1 VPALGELLIGRKMER
16 PLEAPRLERRL
27 VAILAADIVGYSRHM
42 EHDETG
48 TLATLSRLRVVA
60 DELIASHKGRITGT
74 AGDSILAEF
83 SSVVDALDCA
93 VKIQA
98 GVASTGEDQ
107 PPDQRMQFRIG
118 VNVGDVMVK
127 DGDIFGDG
135 VNIAAR
141 LETLALP
148 GGICVSRGVRDHVR
162 KMGRYA
168 FEDLGEQSVKNI
180 AQPIRAFRLHG
191 LEAGTADPAVADPPL
206 GLAATS
212 TTAPSTPAPFELPFW
227 DTIKESKD
235 PAEFTAYLEQ
245 YPNGVFATLAEARRD
260 ALTAEPAE
268 PVVAEAPASAPEAD
282 LVTVELA
289 FWESIKESAD
299 PAEFAA
305 YLEQYPEG
313 SFAALAEARRHALL
327 DAKAT
332 PAPEATEAHTTELTF
347 WDSVKDSDNPAMY
360 AAYLE
365 KYPEGS
371 FATLAEVRIEEL
383 GAGS

>member
-1 VPALGELLIGRKMER
+1 MEPA
-16 PLEAPRLERRL
+16 LEAPRLERRL

-42 EHDETG
+42 ERDETAA
-48 TLATLSRLRVVA
+48 LATLSRLRAVA
-60 DELIASHKGRITGT
+60 DELIAGHNGRITGT

-93 VKIQA
+93 VKVQA
-98 GVASTGEDQ
+98 GVAEAGEDQ
-107 PPDQRMQFRIG
+107 APEQRMQFRIG

-141 LETLALP
+141 LETLAQP

-168 FEDLGEQSVKNI
+168 FKDLGEQSVKNI

-191 LEAGTADPAVADPPL
+191 LEEGAADPAVADPPL
-206 GLAATS
+206 GLAH
-212 TTAPSTPAPFELPFW
+212 TPAPFELPFW
-227 DTIKESKD
+227 DAIKESKD
-235 PAEFTAYLEQ
+235 IAEFTAYLEQ
-245 YPNGVFATLAEARRD
+245 YPNGVFAPLAEARRE
-260 ALTAEPAE
+260 ALLTEQSEPT
-268 PVVAEAPASAPEAD
+268 PPPAPAASPDPD

-289 FWESIKESAD
+289 FWESIKESVD

-313 SFAALAEARRHALL
+313 SFAALAEARRQSLMEAQ
-327 DAKAT
+327 AA
-332 PAPEATEAHTTELTF
+332 PAHETTEADTTELTF

-360 AAYLE
+360 TAYLE

-371 FATLAEVRIEEL
+371 FATLAKVRIDEL
-383 GAGS
+383 GAET

>member
-1 VPALGELLIGRKMER
+1 MEYA
-16 PLEAPRLERRL
+16 LEAPRLERRL

-42 EHDETG
+42 ERDETAA
-48 TLATLSRLRVVA
+48 LATLSRLRVVA
-60 DELIASHKGRITGT
+60 DELIAGHKGRITGT

-98 GVASTGEDQ
+98 GVATTVGDLTPE
-107 PPDQRMQFRIG
+107 QRMQFRIG

-141 LETLALP
+141 LETLASP

-191 LEAGTADPAVADPPL
+191 IEEGPPDPAVIDPPL
-206 GLAATS
+206 GLAS
-212 TTAPSTPAPFELPFW
+212 TAAAAPPPAVTTPAPFELPFW

-235 PAEFTAYLEQ
+235 PAEFNAYLEQ
-245 YPNGVFATLAEARRD
+245 YPNGVFSSLAEARRD
-260 ALTAEPAE
+260 ALLAEQAEPDQTA
-268 PVVAEAPASAPEAD
+268 APEPD
-282 LVTVELA
+282 LATMELA
-289 FWESIKESAD
+289 FWESIKESTD

-305 YLEQYPEG
+305 YLEQYPGG
-313 SFAALAEARRHALL
+313 SFAALAEARRQSL
-327 DAKAT
+327 
-332 PAPEATEAHTTELTF
+332 TEAQEAPVPEKTEADTTELTF

-360 AAYLE
+360 SAYLE
-365 KYPEGS
+365 KYPDGS
-371 FATLAEVRIEEL
+371 FATLARVRIDEL
-383 GAGS
+383 GGAG

>member
-1 VPALGELLIGRKMER
+1 MER
-16 PLEAPRLERRL
+16 ALEAPRLERRL

-42 EHDETG
+42 ERDETVA
-48 TLATLSRLRVVA
+48 LATLSRLRVVA

-93 VKIQA
+93 VKIQS
-98 GVASTGEDQ
+98 GVAAAGEEQ
-107 PPDQRMQFRIG
+107 PPEQRMQFRIG

-141 LETLALP
+141 LETLAL
-148 GGICVSRGVRDHVR
+148 GGSICVSRGVRDHVR

-191 LEAGTADPAVADPPL
+191 LEEGPPDPVVADPPL
-206 GLAATS
+206 GLAATP
-212 TTAPSTPAPFELPFW
+212 APAVTTPAPFELPFW

-245 YPNGVFATLAEARRD
+245 YPNGVFASLAEARRD
-260 ALTAEPAE
+260 ALLAEQAVPA
-268 PVVAEAPASAPEAD
+268 VVPEQD

-289 FWESIKESAD
+289 FWESIKESTD

-305 YLEQYPEG
+305 YLVQYPDG
-313 SFAALAEARRHALL
+313 SFAMLADTRRKALME
-327 DAKAT
+327 AKAA
-332 PAPEATEAHTTELTF
+332 PAPENAEADTTELAF
-347 WDSVKDSDNPAMY
+347 WDSMKDSDNPAMFT
-360 AAYLE
+360 AYLE
-365 KYPEGS
+365 QYPHGS
-371 FATLAEVRIEEL
+371 FAILAKARIDEFET
-383 GAGS
+383 

>member
-1 VPALGELLIGRKMER
+1 MER

-42 EHDETG
+42 ERDETAA
-48 TLATLSRLRVVA
+48 LATLSSLRVVA
-60 DELIASHKGRITGT
+60 DELIASHNGRITGT

-98 GVASTGEDQ
+98 GVAATGEDQ
-107 PPDQRMQFRIG
+107 ALEQRMQFRIG

-191 LEAGTADPAVADPPL
+191 LEGGHADAAMTDPPS
-206 GLAATS
+206 GLATTS
-212 TTAPSTPAPFELPFW
+212 APAPSTPAPFELPFW

-245 YPNGVFATLAEARRD
+245 YPNGVFASLAEARRE
-260 ALTAEPAE
+260 ALMAELAEPDPAS
-268 PVVAEAPASAPEAD
+268 VEAPAPEAD

-299 PAEFAA
+299 PAEFSA

-327 DAKAT
+327 DAKAA
-332 PAPEATEAHTTELTF
+332 PAPDATEAHTTELTF

-371 FATLAEVRIEEL
+371 FATLAKVRIDEL
-383 GAGS
+383 GIEG